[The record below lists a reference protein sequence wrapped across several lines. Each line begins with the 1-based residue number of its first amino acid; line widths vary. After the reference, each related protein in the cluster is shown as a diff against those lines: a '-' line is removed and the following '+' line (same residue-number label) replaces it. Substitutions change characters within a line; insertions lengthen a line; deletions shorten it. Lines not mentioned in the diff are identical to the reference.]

1 LFVKSYGY
9 ADLLYFVGWSC

>member
-1 LFVKSYGY
+1 VKAYGY